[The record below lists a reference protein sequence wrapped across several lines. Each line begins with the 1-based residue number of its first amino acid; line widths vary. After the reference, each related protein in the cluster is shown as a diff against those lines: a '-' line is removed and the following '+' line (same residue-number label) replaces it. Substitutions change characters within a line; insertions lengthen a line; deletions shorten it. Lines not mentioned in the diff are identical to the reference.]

1 MDEEKGGYIL
11 AEAMWA
17 LIEIALF
24 GYFFFFCR
32 TWEDTYYAKDEPEEE
47 KPEEKREEEKK
58 DEEKKEDK
66 KEQ

>member
-24 GYFFFFCR
+24 GYFFFVCR
-32 TWEDTYYAKDEPEEE
+32 TWEDTYYAKDEPEE
-47 KPEEKREEEKK
+47 KNEEEKK